1 MNTPQRRHTPD
12 SRQAGLTL
20 IEIMIAMTISLV
32 LLAGVIQIFVSNK
45 KTYRMQEAASQIQEG
60 GRFAV
65 QMMNHDLRMA
75 GYFGCSS
82 LVANPV
88 NRVDLDGDGAA
99 DSNANFAGGGLQGF
113 EYSDLPITIGN
124 GQELTEDDVLE
135 DTDIIGI
142 ARGEDI
148 GIRLDGNLA
157 NVNANIQLDAGL
169 AAGRFQ
175 ANDIL
180 LISDC
185 NEGDVFAATNVS
197 SGTGK
202 ITIAHSSAANTGNS
216 LSKAYG
222 PDAEVMALVN
232 RVYFIGTGS
241 AGQPSLFRYSLGNN
255 GVMTAEE
262 LVEGVEDMQITYGE
276 DTDGDQTANIYVDA
290 DAVTDMSQVVSIR
303 LDYTLR
309 SLEDNV
315 IADTS
320 GGGSAIGGG
329 GGGSASGDR
338 RLRRSF
344 STITTIRN
352 RVQ

>member
-1 MNTPQRRHTPD
+1 MKTPQRRHTPD

-75 GYFGCSS
+75 GYFGCIS
-82 LVANPV
+82 LVASPA
-88 NRVDLDGDGAA
+88 NRVDLDGDGVA
-99 DSNANFAGGGLQGF
+99 DSTTDFTGRGLQGY
-113 EYSDLPITIGN
+113 EYSDLPITISN
-124 GQELTEDDVLE
+124 SQTLTTAEVLPN
-135 DTDIIGI
+135 TDIISI
-142 ARGEDI
+142 ARGEDM
-148 GIRLDGNLA
+148 GIRLVGNLT
-157 NVNANIQLDAGL
+157 NVNANIQLDAAL

-175 ANDIL
+175 ANDTLI
-180 LISDC
+180 ISDC
-185 NEGDVFAATNVS
+185 NEGDIFAATNVS
-197 SGTGK
+197 NGSGK
-202 ITIAHSSAANTGNS
+202 ITIAHSSAVNTGNF

-232 RVYFIGTGS
+232 HIYFIGTGS
-241 AGQPSLFRYSLGNN
+241 SGQPSLFRYALGNN

-262 LVEGVEDMQITYGE
+262 LVEGVEDMQVTYGE
-276 DTDGDQTANIYVDA
+276 DTDGDQTANVYVDA
-290 DAVTDMSQVVSIR
+290 SAVSDMSQVVSIR
-303 LDYTLR
+303 IDYTLR
-309 SLEDNV
+309 SLEDNI
-315 IADTS
+315 IA
-320 GGGSAIGGG
+320 SA
-329 GGGSASGDR
+329 SASASASTSGDR

-344 STITTIRN
+344 SAITTIRN